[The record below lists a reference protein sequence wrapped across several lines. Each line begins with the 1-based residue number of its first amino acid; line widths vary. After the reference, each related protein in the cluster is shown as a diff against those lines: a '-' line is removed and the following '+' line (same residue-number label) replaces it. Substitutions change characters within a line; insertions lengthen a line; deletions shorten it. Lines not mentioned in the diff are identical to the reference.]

1 MVTGKGMTH
10 DMSSNKKEFS
20 SFAEA
25 FAEMATL
32 PTLGTRFRGFLP
44 VVIDLE
50 TSGFNAHTDA
60 ILEIAAVM
68 LRYDED
74 GFLQREKTIFHAVQP
89 FPGANIEQAA
99 LDFTG
104 INLDDP
110 HRNAVSELEALTDV
124 FNHVKKAV
132 KQHECTRAIMV
143 AHNAHFDLGFLTAG
157 TLRCELVKKNP
168 FHQFSC
174 FDTVTLGG
182 LVYGQTVLAKACTA
196 AGLGFDNKAAHHA
209 DYDAEKTADLFCE
222 VVNHWRKISG

>member
-1 MVTGKGMTH
+1 MGN
-10 DMSSNKKEFS
+10 NKKEFS

-25 FAEMATL
+25 FAETEML
-32 PTLGTRFRGFLP
+32 PTIGTRFRGFLP

-60 ILEIAAVM
+60 ILEIAAVF
-68 LRYDED
+68 LRYDD
-74 GFLQREKTIFHAVQP
+74 NGWLQRDKTLFYSVQP

-104 INLDDP
+104 INPDDP
-110 HRNAVSELEALTDV
+110 NRNAISEQEALGNV
-124 FNHVKKAV
+124 FEQVRKAV
-132 KQHECTRAIMV
+132 KANECTRAIMV

-174 FDTVTLGG
+174 FDTVTMGG
-182 LVYGQTVLAKACTA
+182 LAYGQTVLAKTCVA
-196 AGLGFDNKAAHHA
+196 AGLGFDNKSAHHA

-222 VVNHWRKISG
+222 IVNKWRKLAGNPLP